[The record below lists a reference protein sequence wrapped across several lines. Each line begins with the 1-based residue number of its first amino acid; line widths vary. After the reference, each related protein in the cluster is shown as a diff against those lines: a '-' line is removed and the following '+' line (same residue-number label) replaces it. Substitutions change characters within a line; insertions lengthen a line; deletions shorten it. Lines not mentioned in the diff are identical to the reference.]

1 MNYST
6 CTSLVVNNTLLY
18 RLESAVE
25 SFTKIMNNDENSE
38 SPTRRLSFESE
49 QADSIG
55 HTAKTM
61 MADQVS

>member
-1 MNYST
+1 MI
-6 CTSLVVNNTLLY
+6 NTLFF

-25 SFTKIMNNDENSE
+25 SFTKMINNDENLE
-38 SPTRRLSFESE
+38 SPTRQLSFESE

>member
-1 MNYST
+1 MS
-6 CTSLVVNNTLLY
+6 NTLFF

-25 SFTKIMNNDENSE
+25 SFTKMINNDENFE
-38 SPTRRLSFESE
+38 SPTRQLSFESE